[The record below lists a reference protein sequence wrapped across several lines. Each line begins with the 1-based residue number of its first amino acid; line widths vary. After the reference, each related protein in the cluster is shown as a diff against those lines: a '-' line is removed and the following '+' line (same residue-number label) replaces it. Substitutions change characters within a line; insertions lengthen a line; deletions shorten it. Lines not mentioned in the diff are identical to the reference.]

1 MLSHRYP
8 KRLIVLVTRNN
19 FITVTETLSDTYTH
33 THTHVLHVLG
43 LDWDIWLWMFNTTLN
58 NIMYILPIS

>member
-8 KRLIVLVTRNN
+8 KRLMVLVTRNN

-33 THTHVLHVLG
+33 THTCVTCFRFGLG
-43 LDWDIWLWMFNTTLN
+43 YLVMDV
-58 NIMYILPIS
+58 